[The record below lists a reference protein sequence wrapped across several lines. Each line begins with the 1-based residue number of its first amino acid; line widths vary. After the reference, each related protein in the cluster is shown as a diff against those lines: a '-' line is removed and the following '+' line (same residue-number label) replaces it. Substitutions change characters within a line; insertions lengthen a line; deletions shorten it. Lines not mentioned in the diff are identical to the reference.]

1 MTSPYVPDSMTPAE
15 RAQCGAALAKGAAFD
30 AVYGLWRRRKAEGWT
45 GARIAAAV
53 DVDEGWLSKQFIGPR
68 NWTMDTTGVLVEGLE
83 GVIEITVRAA
93 EDTMYRQNYDAY
105 IAEYGLSAP
114 QPQLP
119 QHPAE
124 VPPQRSGIV
133 AGSSFDSPANP
144 MISDIFEKIRK
155 NDGAP
160 APTADLAV

>member
-1 MTSPYVPDSMTPAE
+1 MTSPYVPDPMTPAE
-15 RAQCGAALAKGAAFD
+15 RAQHGAALAKGAAFD

-45 GARIAAAV
+45 GARIAAAI

-68 NWTMDTTGVLVEGLE
+68 NWTMDTAGVLVEGLE

-105 IAEYGLSAP
+105 IAEYGLPKP
-114 QPQLP
+114 QPQLA
-119 QHPAE
+119 QRPAE
-124 VPPQRSGIV
+124 VPPQRPGIV
-133 AGSSFDSPANP
+133 AGSTSDP
-144 MISDIFEKIRK
+144 MLSDILDKIMK

-160 APTADLAV
+160 APMVDLAIAV